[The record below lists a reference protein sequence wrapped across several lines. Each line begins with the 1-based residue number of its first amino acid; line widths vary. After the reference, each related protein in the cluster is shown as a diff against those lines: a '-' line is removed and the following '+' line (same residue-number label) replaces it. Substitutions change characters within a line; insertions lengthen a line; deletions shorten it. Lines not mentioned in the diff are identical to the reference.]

1 MFDVHSVRYDRGG
14 EKGLSL
20 LRFFQKE
27 KKKKGKRQKMS
38 TFKNQMRV
46 KRKISDPASQLF

>member
-1 MFDVHSVRYDRGG
+1 MFDVHSVRYDKGG

-20 LRFFQKE
+20 LLFFQKVE
-27 KKKKGKRQKMS
+27 RQKGKRQKMS